1 MKVKTLLEMLGR
13 HNPEEELCVLYWDK
27 EQFDYRD
34 DEHEVLTTE
43 AWAEICKEFDEWEDA
58 GHASGEWIADAVI
71 EKVELKETK

>member
-1 MKVKTLLEMLGR
+1 MKVKTLLEMLSR
-13 HNPEEELCVLYWDK
+13 HSPEEELCVLYWDK

-34 DEHEVLTTE
+34 DEHEILTTE

-71 EKVELKETK
+71 EKVDIKETT

>member
-1 MKVKTLLEMLGR
+1 MKVKTLLEMLSR
-13 HNPEEELCVLYWDK
+13 HSPEEELCVLYWDK

-34 DEHEVLTTE
+34 DEHEILTTE

-71 EKVELKETK
+71 EKVEIKETT